1 MPPWGLKGE
10 QKGHGGHRGHRH
22 CSSTVIRLPLD
33 VWTPFLLIGQGLSKA
48 VLIGHSMGGKAA
60 AMTALLHPEIVRGL
74 MVLDIAPV
82 SYPM

>member
-1 MPPWGLKGE
+1 M
-10 QKGHGGHRGHRH
+10 
-22 CSSTVIRLPLD
+22 
-33 VWTPFLLIGQGLSKA
+33 LIGQGLSEA

-82 SYPM
+82 GYPM

>member
-1 MPPWGLKGE
+1 MPLWGLKGE
-10 QKGHGGHRGHRH
+10 KKGHSH
-22 CSSTVIRLPLD
+22 CSSTMIGLPLD
-33 VWTPFLLIGQGLSKA
+33 VWTPLLLIGQGLSEA

-82 SYPM
+82 GYPM